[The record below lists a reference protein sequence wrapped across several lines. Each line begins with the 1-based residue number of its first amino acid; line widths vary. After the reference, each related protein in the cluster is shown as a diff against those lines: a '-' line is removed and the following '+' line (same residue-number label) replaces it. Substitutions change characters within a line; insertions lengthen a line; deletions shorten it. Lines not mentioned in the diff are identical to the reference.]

1 VERNSAKIRSVLIF
15 RFYFTLLAASTLGGQ
30 TDADRD
36 GIDDALER
44 RLLVEF
50 APTFVLSAKECDGL
64 PAEFRVDVAR
74 PEVVARNGTIY
85 GRVTPHGAN
94 SVEAHYYHLWAR
106 DCGRFGHD
114 LDVEHVSALLVERN
128 GRWQA
133 EHWYAAA
140 HEDTVCDASAIAPA
154 RALDARD
161 KGPRIWVSRGKHAS
175 FLSKGACK
183 WGCGGDVCDSGRT
196 FRPANIVNLGEAG
209 MPLNGVV
216 WAASPEWPLAAK
228 FRPDFTPERLA
239 LLSNSTGPAIVNA
252 HLRPAQS
259 IVLAGDSTADALELS
274 GAKTDSALNR
284 AADETGGALSTAMS
298 ATGKALGKAYSN
310 TRKFLRLKDRA
321 NQSPN

>member
-1 VERNSAKIRSVLIF
+1 MERNSAKIRSALTF
-15 RFYFTLLAASTLGGQ
+15 RFYFALLAASTLGAQ

-36 GIDDALER
+36 GIDDALEQ

-50 APTFVLSAKECDGL
+50 APTLILSAQECDGL
-64 PAEFRVDVAR
+64 PAEFRADAAR

-85 GRVTPHGAN
+85 GRVSPHGPRTL
-94 SVEAHYYHLWAR
+94 EAHYYHLWSR

-114 LDVEHVSALLVERN
+114 LDVEHVSALLTEN
-128 GRWQA
+128 DGRWRA
-133 EHWYAAA
+133 DSWYAAA
-140 HEDTVCDASAIAPA
+140 HENTVCDASSIAPA

-175 FLSKGACK
+175 FFSKGACQ
-183 WGCGGDVCDSGRT
+183 WGCGGDVCDRGQH
-196 FRPANIVNLGEAG
+196 FRPVQIVNLGEAG
-209 MPLNGVV
+209 APLNGAT
-216 WAASPEWPLAAK
+216 WADSSQWPLAVK
-228 FRPDFTPERLA
+228 FRSDFTPERLA
-239 LLSNSTGPAIVNA
+239 LVSNSRGPAAVNA

-284 AADETGGALSTAMS
+284 AADETGGALDTAAS

-310 TRKFLRLKDRA
+310 TRKFLGFKDKG
-321 NQSPN
+321 QKPPN